1 MTESKKKRI
10 RIIVLIAAVVFAA
23 AAVGIVIIMNREEKM
38 EDEQLIA
45 PYTVIHDETAKTI
58 SFRGDNY
65 IAEIDYR
72 GQFRISSYRVRK
84 EGTDSF
90 SGNLLAPDRGIYL
103 TASEIA
109 DGNEGMAVQSS
120 LLLQTDPSVEIA
132 DRTVTLRFDCGRIRY
147 TAVLTLE
154 NGQIQA
160 DFQRTF
166 LSDMAITQQGFPS
179 VNWEERAIENI
190 RWNRSG
196 ANFWVGGKAESFTN
210 FLAGGTGYS
219 STADDNEDDNVVRG
233 MEDITFSVLAEDIAV
248 SFTGEV
254 FDRDHERPF
263 LTEVQR
269 YENPETEKR
278 HLEMDVSISSPDRRL
293 TYASGTSDGWP
304 NGAGGMGG
312 RVGKQGTDLLR
323 SYRVTEGQTD
333 RIHFTIAARSFDSY
347 YDLGDLKGVDEALIS
362 YALNNY
368 GRLMIMDWN
377 MGTTVENP
385 NVFFEL
391 PALEQ
396 HWNTNIIGILRDDN
410 AMRAQLSGLRLIKDR
425 LQARDGHICSPYVG
439 MGLADSWGSKYSD
452 MQLGYAIAVCEA
464 YYLTGDRTFLEEMYP
479 SAEMALAY
487 TYEAYVD
494 PETCVIRNLN
504 DWDFVSKFNI
514 PANDYWEHGGGKYNG
529 YSTALYYDA
538 LCRMAVLAREV
549 MGDETKAR
557 AYETLAARVRKSF
570 NEIFWSEKTQTYLYG
585 TGTCDIC
592 YLPVQGAAMKT
603 DLVPADRVRQIVG
616 TIEQEH
622 AVFDL
627 PFHVM
632 NIRDILNPKEAVPQ
646 ISDFGTTM
654 MGMNGGWYGAPDGDY
669 YAGLPTYGDRTLI
682 PRYIQGFAEC
692 FAQTGFIGAS
702 TYFRDGVT
710 PADYGWM
717 DCMPTFVNV
726 VWGLYTYGYG
736 FQTAHDRLTIAPFL
750 DQSMEDSLVK
760 YRWRGTDLSVHYHT
774 IYSYTLEIAQLP
786 TEIVFAFINQT
797 PGKTYTVR
805 INGTERQITADGS
818 GVVTVPVEQAGT
830 TSVELVNPDPEND
843 KTEIGNLALNKP
855 AAPSSTAYESV
866 MDYWPT
872 LLTDGAVSEH
882 AYWKPDEKDE
892 APSVR
897 IALGRSYPL
906 QQLRMH
912 TEQAGTYYYVV
923 EGTNDPLL
931 KEWVRLADRSSGG
944 AAADGSGW
952 ITEAVSGDY
961 AYVRICFTLK
971 GDVKTLRLSE
981 IEIY

>member
-254 FDRDHERPF
+254 FDRDNERPF

-439 MGLADSWGSKYSD
+439 MGLADSWGS
-452 MQLGYAIAVCEA
+452 
-464 YYLTGDRTFLEEMYP
+464 
-479 SAEMALAY
+479 
-487 TYEAYVD
+487 
-494 PETCVIRNLN
+494 
-504 DWDFVSKFNI
+504 
-514 PANDYWEHGGGKYNG
+514 
-529 YSTALYYDA
+529 
-538 LCRMAVLAREV
+538 
-549 MGDETKAR
+549 
-557 AYETLAARVRKSF
+557 
-570 NEIFWSEKTQTYLYG
+570 
-585 TGTCDIC
+585 
-592 YLPVQGAAMKT
+592 
-603 DLVPADRVRQIVG
+603 
-616 TIEQEH
+616 
-622 AVFDL
+622 
-627 PFHVM
+627 
-632 NIRDILNPKEAVPQ
+632 
-646 ISDFGTTM
+646 
-654 MGMNGGWYGAPDGDY
+654 
-669 YAGLPTYGDRTLI
+669 
-682 PRYIQGFAEC
+682 
-692 FAQTGFIGAS
+692 
-702 TYFRDGVT
+702 
-710 PADYGWM
+710 
-717 DCMPTFVNV
+717 
-726 VWGLYTYGYG
+726 
-736 FQTAHDRLTIAPFL
+736 
-750 DQSMEDSLVK
+750 
-760 YRWRGTDLSVHYHT
+760 
-774 IYSYTLEIAQLP
+774 
-786 TEIVFAFINQT
+786 
-797 PGKTYTVR
+797 
-805 INGTERQITADGS
+805 
-818 GVVTVPVEQAGT
+818 
-830 TSVELVNPDPEND
+830 
-843 KTEIGNLALNKP
+843 
-855 AAPSSTAYESV
+855 
-866 MDYWPT
+866 
-872 LLTDGAVSEH
+872 
-882 AYWKPDEKDE
+882 
-892 APSVR
+892 
-897 IALGRSYPL
+897 
-906 QQLRMH
+906 
-912 TEQAGTYYYVV
+912 
-923 EGTNDPLL
+923 
-931 KEWVRLADRSSGG
+931 
-944 AAADGSGW
+944 
-952 ITEAVSGDY
+952 
-961 AYVRICFTLK
+961 
-971 GDVKTLRLSE
+971 
-981 IEIY
+981 